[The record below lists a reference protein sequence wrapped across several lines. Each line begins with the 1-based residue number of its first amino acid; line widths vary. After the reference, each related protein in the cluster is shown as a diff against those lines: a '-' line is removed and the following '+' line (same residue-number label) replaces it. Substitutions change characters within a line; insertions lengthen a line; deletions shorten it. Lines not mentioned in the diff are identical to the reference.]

1 MVNIGKYLNIPYMHP
16 LGLNFFWK
24 FEMNKNADMD
34 NGCDESASNTASVF
48 LRSSVENWV
57 TNFFKTFHW

>member
-1 MVNIGKYLNIPYMHP
+1 MHP